1 MRFRWLTFLSVTIIS
16 IVRLESLVTHPWDDP
31 NATWVKM
38 DVALWSTIEINVGII
53 CACLPSLRSLIVRI
67 FPSLNVWATDADGSR
82 HDFTER
88 NLGFG
93 TTSRSIAE
101 KHPDFPMPTRP
112 GAIALHRTYAVE
124 FGTRESEDEQG
135 LVPMKSL
142 DKLSSSGNSSSSP
155 SDRSRMPY
163 L

>member
-1 MRFRWLTFLSVTIIS
+1 
-16 IVRLESLVTHPWDDP
+16 VRLISLVQHPWDDP
-31 NATWVKM
+31 NATWAKV
-38 DVALWSTIEINVGII
+38 DVALWSTVEINVGII

-67 FPSLNVWATDADGSR
+67 FPGLNVWATEADGSGR
-82 HDFTER
+82 HDFIEK

-93 TTSRSIAE
+93 TTSRSVAE
-101 KHPDFPMPTRP
+101 KHPNFPMPTRP

-142 DKLSSSGNSSSSP
+142 DKLSSSGDSSSSP
-155 SDRSRMPY
+155 SDKSRQLRMGSPY
-163 L
+163 

>member
-1 MRFRWLTFLSVTIIS
+1 MLTSLLSSVTIIS
-16 IVRLESLVTHPWDDP
+16 IVRLHSLITHPWDDS

-38 DVALWSTIEINVGII
+38 DVALWSTVEINVGII
-53 CACLPSLRSLIVRI
+53 CACLPSLRSLLVRA
-67 FPSLNVWATDADGSR
+67 FPSIHVWATDPGSR

-124 FGTRESEDEQG
+124 FGARLSEDTDEQG
-135 LVPMKSL
+135 LVALGSL
-142 DKLSSSGNSSSSP
+142 DLMGSERSP
-155 SDRSRMPY
+155 SRSDKLRKQY
-163 L
+163 S